1 MREVGIVSFAQSAVA
16 RDDRHNETEMLVPT
30 IQGAIKQSGIAKND
44 LGFVCSGSL
53 DYLQG
58 GPFAFVSG
66 LDAVGSW
73 PPMRE
78 SHVEMDGA
86 WALYEAWVGI
96 QSGEFD
102 SALVYGFG
110 KSSPGDLHEIMTLQT
125 DPYYM
130 VPLWP
135 SMVDMAALQARTY
148 LDASGREEDDLAEVA
163 ARAQRN
169 GKANPYAIRSGDV
182 DAAHVL
188 AEPVTHDPLRD
199 ADIAPITDGTAAV
212 VIAAGD
218 LARSVC
224 ERPAWIKALD
234 HRIEAHAL
242 GVRDLATSDSTRI
255 AATAAG
261 IVDGE
266 ANGRMEIEIAE
277 LHAQFSHEELILAEA
292 LGLDSDTVINPSGGP
307 LASNPVMSAGLIR
320 IGEVARR
327 IMAGE
332 AQRGVAHATSGPCLQ
347 QNLVCVLE
355 GN

>member
-1 MREVGIVSFAQSAVA
+1 MRDVAVVSFVQSAVA
-16 RDDRHNETEMLVPT
+16 RDDEHNEVEMLSPT
-30 IQGAIKQSGIAKND
+30 LHAAMTESGIPKKEI
-44 LGFVCSGSL
+44 GFVCSGSL

-78 SHVEMDGA
+78 SHVEMDSA
-86 WALYEAWVGI
+86 WAFYEAWVAI
-96 QSGEFD
+96 QTGEAD

-110 KSSPGDLHEIMTLQT
+110 KSSPGDLHEIMTLQY
-125 DPYYM
+125 DPYY
-130 VPLWP
+130 VAPLWP
-135 SMVDMAALQARTY
+135 SMVDMSAMQARAY
-148 LDASGREEDDLAEVA
+148 LDASGRDEEELAEVA

-169 GKANPYAIRSGDV
+169 GRANPYAVRSGDIS
-182 DAAHVL
+182 AQQVL
-188 AEPVTHDPLRD
+188 AQPVTHDPLRD

-212 VIAAGD
+212 VLAAGD

-224 ERPAWIKALD
+224 ERPAWIRGIE
-234 HRIEAHAL
+234 HRIEAHSL
-242 GVRDLATSDSTRI
+242 GVRDLTQSESTK
-255 AATAAG
+255 AAG
-261 IVDGE
+261 VAAGL
-266 ANGRMEIEIAE
+266 AKGSIEIAE
-277 LHAQFSHEELILAEA
+277 LHAQFSHEELMLAEA
-292 LGLDSDTVINPSGGP
+292 LGLNGDTAINPSGGP
-307 LASNPVMSAGLIR
+307 LASNPVMSTGLIR

-327 IMAGE
+327 IWAGG

>member
-1 MREVGIVSFAQSAVA
+1 VQSAVA

-30 IQGAIKQSGIAKND
+30 IHAAIEQSGIAKND

-78 SHVEMDGA
+78 SHVEMDAA
-86 WALYEAWVGI
+86 WAMYEAWIGI

-125 DPYYM
+125 DPYYV

-135 SMVDMAALQARTY
+135 SMVDMAALQARAY
-148 LDASGREEDDLAEVA
+148 LDASGRDEDDLAKVA

-169 GKANPYAIRSGDV
+169 GAFNPYAIRFGDI
-182 DAAHVL
+182 DAQQVL
-188 AEPVTHDPLRD
+188 AQPVTHDPLRD

-234 HRIEAHAL
+234 HRIEAHGL
-242 GVRDLATSDSTRI
+242 GVRDLATSDSTTI
-255 AATAAG
+255 AAERAG
-261 IVDGE
+261 VHDGD
-266 ANGRMEIEIAE
+266 IDVAE
-277 LHAQFSHEELILAEA
+277 LHTQFSHEELILAEA
-292 LGLDSDTVINPSGGP
+292 LGLNGDTVINPSGGP
-307 LASNPVMSAGLIR
+307 LVSNPVMSTGLIR

-327 IMAGE
+327 ITAGE